1 MRVTIAP
8 MDKTITIRLDKQR
21 DVALTR
27 RAKEAG
33 KTKSEFLREL
43 IDRALISEPLG
54 RRVGHLAGS
63 VEFPPPDA
71 PLLRQI
77 KERNWRD

>member
-1 MRVTIAP
+1 ME
-8 MDKTITIRLDKQR
+8 KTITLRLDKKKEL
-21 DVALTR
+21 ALSR
-27 RAKEAG
+27 RAKELG

-43 IDRALISEPLG
+43 IDKALVSEPLG

-63 VEFPPPDA
+63 LELPPPDTE
-71 PLLRQI
+71 LLQHL